1 MRCSVGKILRP
12 PVLTRSV
19 GAIPQAKSD
28 GVGKGARGRRILP
41 SAVPGAFAHLTR
53 CGNVQR
59 VMPMAPEK
67 TCRSSSQQNR
77 RSRRGPGLQIAMGL
91 LGILE
96 GIPLIDRDLHFAA
109 RNHVEGLGRELEE
122 ILTLGRI

>member
-19 GAIPQAKSD
+19 GAIPEAKSD

-59 VMPMAPEK
+59 VMRMAPEK
-67 TCRSSSQQNR
+67 HAAHPISRIDAPVVARDS
-77 RSRRGPGLQIAMGL
+77 RSRWACWASLRGYL
-91 LGILE
+91 
-96 GIPLIDRDLHFAA
+96 
-109 RNHVEGLGRELEE
+109 
-122 ILTLGRI
+122 